1 MKQPTKNPAIV
12 YLSRWA
18 EGSDTHATM
27 RTALDQIAL
36 LLGGGRHDT
45 FPWHELRFE
54 DVRGVPAKLSTFKP
68 NTINNRLAALR
79 GVLETAKDMGL
90 MSELDFL
97 RIKIKNVRG
106 KAIGAGRAL
115 SDDEKQRIVDGLAS
129 LELHDAALISV
140 LLGAG
145 ARRVEAISVKR
156 DDYNSQTGRILLYGK
171 GKKERSVPV
180 GVNWRAPIE
189 MLRATMV
196 KNEIMFP
203 LTRRQVSYAIDRIC
217 DQLDMEKF
225 TPHDLRRSFGTH
237 ICKVA
242 DVAVAQRLL
251 GHSDVKT
258 TLLYDRRGKE
268 AEDDA
273 LKDW

>member
-1 MKQPTKNPAIV
+1 
-12 YLSRWA
+12 
-18 EGSDTHATM
+18 M
-27 RTALDQIAL
+27 RTALDQIAV
-36 LLGGGRHDT
+36 LLGGNRHDT

-106 KAIGAGRAL
+106 KALGAGRAL
-115 SDDEKQRIVDGLAS
+115 SDEEKQRIVDALSGMDVR
-129 LELHDAALISV
+129 DAALVSV

-145 ARRVEAISVKR
+145 ARRVEAIGAKR
-156 DDYNSQTGRILLYGK
+156 DDYNPKTGRILLYGK

-180 GVNWRAPIE
+180 GANWRAPIE
-189 MLRATMV
+189 ALRATMP
-196 KNEIMFP
+196 KNEIMFSM
-203 LTRRQVSYAIDRIC
+203 TRRQVSYVIE
-217 DQLDMEKF
+217 QLSERLGMEKF